1 MRRFL
6 LAFVAAFATVVAAPF
21 VSAQT
26 IKVVMHSDVKI
37 LDPVF
42 SGAYITRN
50 HAYMIYDTLFAID
63 EKLQVKPQMV
73 ESWTTSDDGLAWT
86 FKLRDGLEWHDGTP
100 VTSEDCVAS
109 LKRLPARA
117 SMGPKLALSV
127 HDYKL
132 VNPKT

>member
-6 LAFVAAFATVVAAPF
+6 LASAVALAAVSVSPFA
-21 VSAQT
+21 SAQT

-37 LDPVF
+37 LAPVF
-42 SGAYITRN
+42 SGAYITSN

-73 ESWTTSDDGLAWT
+73 DSWTTSDDGLTWT
-86 FKLRDGLEWHDGTP
+86 FKLRCGREWQDRTP

-109 LKRLPARA
+109 LKRWSARD
-117 SMGPKLALSV
+117 SMGQNLALSV
-127 HDYKL
+127 VDYKI
-132 VNPKT
+132 V